1 MGKWVNK
8 KVKIFLNEFLYL
20 IFPPKNKCITCD
32 IEYIGLCPL
41 CFSKLVRVKNS
52 EEIISYG
59 YYSGILKEVILD
71 FKYKKNFLAGE
82 IIADLIIELIKE
94 NNINGDYILYVPG
107 NKKSIKKRGF
117 DQCEFIANKVSF
129 KLDIPLLKDI
139 KKKENIKE
147 QKRLTKEERFLNI
160 KGAFYIKGKNTIKGK
175 EIILIDDVITTGA
188 TLLEAKKILIEE
200 KVSKINILTA
210 AKSYI

>member
-1 MGKWVNK
+1 MGKRVIK
-8 KVKIFLNEFLYL
+8 KIKIFINEFLYL
-20 IFPPKNKCITCD
+20 IFPPKNKCITCE

-59 YYSGILKEVILD
+59 YYSGVLKEMILE
-71 FKYKKNFLAGE
+71 FKYKKNFFAGE

-147 QKRLTKEERFLNI
+147 QKRLSKEDRFVNI
-160 KGAFYIKGKNTIKGK
+160 KDAFYIKGKNNIEGK

-188 TLLEAKKILIEE
+188 TLLEAKKILIEK

>member
-1 MGKWVNK
+1 MGKRIIK
-8 KVKIFLNEFLYL
+8 KIKIFVNEFLYL

-59 YYSGILKEVILD
+59 YYSGVLKEIILN

-107 NKKSIKKRGF
+107 NKKSIKNRGF

-129 KLDIPLLKDI
+129 KLDIPLLKQI
-139 KKKENIKE
+139 KKKENVKE
-147 QKRLTKEERFLNI
+147 QKRLSKEERFINI
-160 KGAFYIKGKNTIKGK
+160 KDAFYIKDTNTIKDK

-188 TLLEAKKILIEE
+188 TLLEVKKILIEE
-200 KVSKINILTA
+200 KVYKINILTA